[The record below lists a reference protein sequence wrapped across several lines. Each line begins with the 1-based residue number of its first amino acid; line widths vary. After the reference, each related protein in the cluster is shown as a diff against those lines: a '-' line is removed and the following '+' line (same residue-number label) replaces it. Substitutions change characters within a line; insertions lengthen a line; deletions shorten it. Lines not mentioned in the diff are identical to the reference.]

1 MKKSPVTILGAG
13 SFGTAIAHILAQN
26 GHDVVLWARDLA
38 VAHDINK
45 HHQNSK
51 YFPGHSLKGFVA
63 EADIQ
68 VALKNA
74 HFVLF
79 AIPSQFLRA
88 QLEHCQ
94 TWLPPQAKLI
104 NLAKGIE
111 NGTLKMPSQIF
122 TDVLGEAVLKRYA
135 TISGPTFAKE
145 LYQGSPTAA
154 VVASFDL
161 AVAQKI
167 QHDLSAKIFRL
178 YAAQDVIGVELGGA
192 LKNVMA
198 LQVGIAD
205 GLGFGQN
212 ARAGLI
218 TRCLHE
224 MMALGNVLGANP
236 LTFAGLS
243 GIGDLILT
251 CTGDLSRNRQVG
263 LRLGRGE
270 KIEDIVKSMNHV
282 AEGVTTA
289 KSVHELMTRHGLDMP
304 NCEHVYR
311 ILYEGMTPKEAV
323 NRLLSRALRTEFS

>member
-1 MKKSPVTILGAG
+1 MKKSSVTILGAG
-13 SFGTAIAHILAQN
+13 SFGTAMAHILAQN
-26 GHDVVLWARDLA
+26 GNNVVLWARDGE
-38 VAHDINK
+38 VVSDITT

-51 YFPGHSLKGFVA
+51 YFPGFSLKGFAA

-68 VALKNA
+68 AALKKA
-74 HFVLF
+74 HTVLF

-88 QLEHCQ
+88 QLERCQ
-94 TWLPPQAKLI
+94 QWLPAQAHLI

-122 TDVLGEAVLKRYA
+122 SDVLGEAILKRYA

-145 LYQGSPTAA
+145 LYLGLPTAA
-154 VVASFDL
+154 VVASPDL
-161 AVAQKI
+161 MVAQKI
-167 QHDLSAKIFRL
+167 QHDLSAKTFRL
-178 YAAQDVIGVELGGA
+178 YAADDLMGVELGGA

-205 GLGFGQN
+205 GLGFGQS

-224 MMALGNVLGANP
+224 MIALGNALGANP

-270 KIEDIVKSMNHV
+270 KIDIIIKSMNHV
-282 AEGVTTA
+282 AEGVATA
-289 KSVHELMTRHGLDMP
+289 KSVYELMTRHGLDMP

-323 NRLLSRALRTEFS
+323 NRLLGRALRTEFG